1 MPPLPAIPG
10 LPIPTGAPGYTPP
23 GSTPAPATT
32 PKVAGVP
39 AGLDPKAFILTKAIA
54 YQENGGKTPN
64 YTAKGGSGE
73 FGAYQYTND
82 TWNARAAKYLGA
94 NAPTL
99 TAATPDQQNQVTY
112 DWVADKLAQGFT
124 PAQVASM
131 HNAGEGAPNAYEGNA
146 GTNSYGVKY
155 DTKQYTAGVQ
165 KYAEQL
171 YSGLDPAAAAQEPVP
186 GNGPGTP
193 EAPPQTG
200 IQKVLGDIGSLTQS
214 SPTDNGLTAGLKAG
228 ANLIPS
234 AFNFAKSALGALNP
248 ITTLGNIASIPQA
261 FADALKAN
269 QGNLGAT
276 VGAAASDLPN
286 QLYKGFV
293 PQSTRDVID
302 AGAGF
307 AQHPDQILP
316 TLSNL
321 GTGPAQATPYTPG
334 IDDKIADAS
343 SLMTN
348 DPFGQTAPLVFGA
361 EGLAKGVDAATGA
374 AARGTMA
381 DYVKNI
387 SDNVERGVPV
397 PRGTGTNFGGA
408 LDTAISTAASP
419 ITRAANVFGRSA
431 PGTVGAASDAAT
443 TAAGKVIQGTSDEA
457 GTAARVLSQVDTKG
471 VKTYE
476 DLSNALGGS
485 IEANLKKVDA
495 AHDANPKPIKL
506 ADLTQ
511 SAKSTVGDKTVTA
524 KINYVKEALAQMKQ
538 HYTAIRDVQGAARI
552 EALTRKAKTTGLT
565 SSEVNALARE
575 HGQKLN
581 GYNAN
586 GQLASGITKQAAEN
600 IRQGLKTTARG
611 LLEDKTAQTLD
622 KHVSDMIRVKGLV
635 DTMAK
640 KVNKLEQRVVKR
652 NVVEKVARG
661 LGQAFDFVTFGG
673 PKAFVQK
680 LFFPS
685 NVGLKTLNSIDLE
698 NQLRTNLKNIR
709 GFENASDDTFASGII
724 KAARAVNALPS
735 TNIGRV
741 SVFGNRASAPVR

>member
-1 MPPLPAIPG
+1 MP
-10 LPIPTGAPGYTPP
+10 
-23 GSTPAPATT
+23 
-32 PKVAGVP
+32 GVP
-39 AGLDPKAFILTKAIA
+39 SGLDPKAFILTKAIA
-54 YQENGGKTPN
+54 YQENGGKQPS
-64 YTAKGGSGE
+64 YTIKGQSGE
-73 FGAYQYTND
+73 YGAYQYTPD
-82 TWNARAAKYLGA
+82 TWNARAKKYLGA
-94 NAPTL
+94 NAPAL

-112 DWVADKLAQGFT
+112 DWVADKLAAGFT
-124 PAQVASM
+124 PAQIASM
-131 HNAGEGAPNAYEGNA
+131 HNAGEGAPDAYQGNA

-155 DTKQYTAGVQ
+155 DTKQYTLGVQ

-193 EAPPQTG
+193 APQQTG
-200 IQKVLGDIGSLTQS
+200 IDKILGDLGSLTQS

-234 AFNFAKSALGALNP
+234 AFNFAKSAIGALNP
-248 ITTLGNIASIPQA
+248 VTTLGNLASIPKA
-261 FADALKAN
+261 FADALAAN

-276 VGAAASDLPN
+276 LGAAAGDLPN

-293 PQSTRDVID
+293 PESTRDVID
-302 AGAGF
+302 AGVGF

-321 GTGPAQATPYTPG
+321 GTGPAQATQYTPG

-343 SLMTN
+343 RLMTN

-374 AARGTMA
+374 AAEARMGN
-381 DYVKNI
+381 YVRNI
-387 SDNVERGVPV
+387 SDNVERGIPV

-408 LDTAISTAASP
+408 LDSAISAVASP
-419 ITRAANVFGRSA
+419 VTRAGSVFGRTA
-431 PGTVGAASDAAT
+431 PAGTVGAASDAAT
-443 TAAGKVIQGTSDEA
+443 AAAGKVVQGDAGEA
-457 GTAARVLSQVDTKG
+457 ATAARVLSQVDTKG

-600 IRQGLKTTARG
+600 IRQGLKTTARS

-622 KHVSDMIRVKGLV
+622 KHVSDMIKVKGLV
-635 DTMAK
+635 DAMAK
-640 KVNKLEQRVVKR
+640 KVTKLEQRVVRR
-652 NVVEKVARG
+652 NVVEKVARA
-661 LGQAFDFVTFGG
+661 LGQAIDFATFGG

-698 NQLRTNLKNIR
+698 NQLRANLKNIR
-709 GFENASDDTFASGII
+709 SFENASDDTFANGII
-724 KAARAVNALPS
+724 KAARAVNALPT

-741 SVFGNRASAPVR
+741 SVFGRRDAIGAAR